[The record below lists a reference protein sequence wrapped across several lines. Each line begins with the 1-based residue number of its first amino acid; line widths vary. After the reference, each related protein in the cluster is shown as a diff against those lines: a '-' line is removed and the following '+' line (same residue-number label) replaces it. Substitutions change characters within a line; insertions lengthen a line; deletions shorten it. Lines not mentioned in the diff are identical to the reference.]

1 MTSRSSLP
9 LYFSLA
15 LAIFAG
21 SAALS
26 RPPERDLESAAR
38 QIIAAANTNDR
49 AMEIL
54 KHLTDVIGPRLSG
67 SPQAAEAVRWTAERM
82 KKDGFENVTLQP
94 VTVPKWV
101 RGVETGELLTPS
113 RQRLPLTA
121 LGGSVG
127 TPEEG
132 ITAEIIEV
140 SNFEELSRL
149 GEAVKGK
156 IVYYHTPLKPDVH
169 PLQAYGEQIRY
180 RSRGAVEAAKLGAA
194 ASMIRSLATGSLGTP
209 HTGATYYVDDVPR
222 IPHAALATEAGD
234 LLHRLIA
241 SGEKP
246 TVRLVMTCRP
256 EGEVESANVI
266 GEIRGRERPDEIV
279 VVGAH
284 LDSWDLGTGAFDDA
298 VGSAIA
304 METPRL
310 LKELG
315 LVPRR
320 TIRTVLFMTEEIRA
334 PGAKRY
340 ADMGS
345 DELERHV
352 AAIEADAGAD
362 DPVGFRVSQQGRTL
376 DLIRQW
382 AQFLDPIG
390 AVWVDYGG
398 PGGLPPEAW
407 APDLAPLEEKGV
419 LAIAL
424 RNDPSRYFIFH
435 HSDGDTFDKVNAESV
450 KRNLAAMAFMAYAV
464 AESEER
470 FRDAVSER

>member
-1 MTSRSSLP
+1 MMSRSSLP
-9 LYFSLA
+9 LYFSLT
-15 LAIFAG
+15 LAIFSG

-140 SNFEELSRL
+140 SSFEELSRL

-209 HTGATYYVDDVPR
+209 HTGATYYV
-222 IPHAALATEAGD
+222 
-234 LLHRLIA
+234 
-241 SGEKP
+241 
-246 TVRLVMTCRP
+246 
-256 EGEVESANVI
+256 
-266 GEIRGRERPDEIV
+266 
-279 VVGAH
+279 
-284 LDSWDLGTGAFDDA
+284 
-298 VGSAIA
+298 
-304 METPRL
+304 
-310 LKELG
+310 
-315 LVPRR
+315 
-320 TIRTVLFMTEEIRA
+320 EE
-334 PGAKRY
+334 
-340 ADMGS
+340 
-345 DELERHV
+345 
-352 AAIEADAGAD
+352 
-362 DPVGFRVSQQGRTL
+362 
-376 DLIRQW
+376 
-382 AQFLDPIG
+382 
-390 AVWVDYGG
+390 
-398 PGGLPPEAW
+398 
-407 APDLAPLEEKGV
+407 
-419 LAIAL
+419 
-424 RNDPSRYFIFH
+424 
-435 HSDGDTFDKVNAESV
+435 
-450 KRNLAAMAFMAYAV
+450 
-464 AESEER
+464 
-470 FRDAVSER
+470 